1 MSEPR
6 PAALVVLAA
15 GEGTRMRSRVPK
27 VLHSIAGRS
36 LLDYVLAAVEPL
48 KADRTLVVV
57 GHGRDQVAAT
67 LPAGV
72 APVVQEKQNGTG
84 HAVRMA
90 LAAAD
95 PPRSDDVV
103 IVVPGDTPLLS
114 AETLHALL
122 ARHRDTGAVAT
133 LLTAV
138 VDDPYGYGRVVRDG
152 GRVRAVVEERDADD
166 ATRAIREVATSVYAF
181 DAGPLGAA
189 LARVGTHNAQGE
201 EYLPDVVGLLVAGG
215 EVVVAHTTPDPQ
227 ETAGVNDRVQL
238 AEAGRIV
245 RDRLVRRAMRAG
257 VTVVDPASTWLDAS
271 VTLEPDVTLLPGC
284 QLHGRTT
291 VGPGATVGPDCTLT
305 DTVVGPGATVRRST
319 CEQAEIGP
327 DASVGPY
334 TYLRPGTRLGPGA
347 RAGAYVEMKAAEVGA
362 GSKVPHLS
370 YVGDATVGER
380 SNIGCGT
387 VFVNYDGVAKHRTV
401 VGDSV
406 RIGSD
411 TMLVAPVEVGD
422 GAYTAAGSVI
432 TQDVPPGAMGVGR
445 ARQRTIEGWVERRR
459 AGTPSAEVAA
469 GARARVTAGQATAGE
484 PGADVEGDDERGR
497 S

>member
-6 PAALVVLAA
+6 PALLVVLAA

-27 VLHSIAGRS
+27 VLHRVAGRS
-36 LLDYVLAAVEPL
+36 LLDHVLAAVEPL

-57 GHGRDQVAAT
+57 GHGRDQVGAT

-72 APVVQEKQNGTG
+72 TPVVQHERNGTG
-84 HAVRMA
+84 HAVRTA

-95 PPRSDDVV
+95 PLRPDDMVV
-103 IVVPGDTPLLS
+103 VVPGDTPLLS
-114 AETLHALL
+114 PATLHALA
-122 ARHRDTGAVAT
+122 ARHRDAAAVAT

-138 VDDPYGYGRVVRDG
+138 VDDPHGYGRVVRDG
-152 GRVRAVVEERDADD
+152 GRVRAVVEESDADD

-201 EYLPDVVGLLVAGG
+201 EYLPDVVGLLAAAG
-215 EVVVAHTTPDPQ
+215 EVVVAHPAPDPR
-227 ETAGVNDRVQL
+227 ETAGVNDRAQL
-238 AEAGRIV
+238 AEAGRVV

-257 VTVVDPASTWLDAS
+257 VTVVDPATTWLDAS
-271 VTLEPDVTLLPGC
+271 VTFEPDVTLLPGC
-284 QLHGRTT
+284 QLHGRTS
-291 VGPGATVGPDCTLT
+291 VGEGATVGPDCTLT

-327 DASVGPY
+327 RAAVGPY

-362 GSKVPHLS
+362 DSKVPHLS

-401 VGDSV
+401 VGDDV

-432 TQDVPPGAMGVGR
+432 TQDVPAGAMGVGR

-459 AGTPSAEVAA
+459 AGTPSARAA
-469 GARARVTAGQATAGE
+469 AAARARAAAGE
-484 PGADVEGDDERGR
+484 PGTHVDGDDEGGR
-497 S
+497 P